1 MSLHPLAARLETLA
15 AGALTRRT
23 VCGAGLAGLI
33 GAAHPAPATA
43 AAEPPLSADIHDA
56 GGAFSPAAYRALAAT
71 LGLAEGIDYRYGP
84 APAYYGSDAEA
95 RPTLHQNPDHSLD
108 VISDQVVGAGKKA
121 RPCFRG
127 QCGTWQLGGPPH
139 LDGGGSYSS
148 NQGQVVHVADDPA
161 QHIGVTD
168 LTTLEVGNNV
178 VTTKPQLPWTYYG
191 GGLDSVNQV
200 AYRKQG
206 KTTRQPV
213 AVANGE
219 GRPGNN
225 SSAIVAYQ
233 GGLLGVS
240 GHNTSSNKA
249 SAQLAAGLVPTS
261 VAVTNGSEFALV
273 SCWDTTNLVG
283 KVAVVALAGS
293 CQGGT
298 LENYPGGWSSYRGE
312 WDGIFPG
319 MPSFGN
325 ISFMKVLGYVE
336 LPGMRAPTEITVTTS
351 WSWQDY
357 SIMTGPFSLRE
368 ARTRALFRN
377 GGPRGSMYP
386 RGGVA
391 VVASKSERKVC
402 FIDLEPLFTH
412 FRSVSFGGAMYPVVG
427 YKADQWPYT
436 FDVQARQRPTVIKTV
451 SFASRPTAVK
461 AYPFKETR
469 RVWIATQ
476 DGVLHTWDLGDYPT
490 DRVADP
496 ASIREVGTVRVGRNP
511 TGIACVKQR
520 INVDHILRTDS
531 SVVYPHIKRE
541 VIVTSRGDRKVEW
554 VRFDGGYKT
563 GRVVRTLRDSRL
575 IDPIRSEDSDNH
587 TSENYILSVCDY
599 AGRQLANY
607 RYGPAIFWWYRGV
620 MSDDPSNP
628 LSFDWSAC
636 RPPDGQPVTPTAWR
650 GQSLDIE
657 FGGAFALPGRA
668 FQHVSANVY

>member
-1 MSLHPLAARLETLA
+1 MNLQTIPARLEALAAR
-15 AGALTRRT
+15 ALTRRT

-33 GAAHPAPATA
+33 ASAHSAPASATHD
-43 AAEPPLSADIHDA
+43 PPLSADIYDA
-56 GGAFSPAAYRALAAT
+56 AGAFSPAAYRAIAAT
-71 LGLAEGIDYRYGP
+71 LGAAEGIAYRYGP
-84 APAYYGSDAEA
+84 APGDYDTDSEA
-95 RPTLHQNPDHSLD
+95 RPTLHKNPDHSLD
-108 VISDQVVGAGKKA
+108 VISDQAVGRGKKA
-121 RPCFRG
+121 RPCFLG
-127 QCGTWQLGGPPH
+127 HCGTWQLGGPPH

-148 NQGQVVHVADDPA
+148 NQGQVVYVADDPA
-161 QHIGVTD
+161 QRIGVTD
-168 LTTLEVGNNV
+168 LTTLEVGSNV
-178 VTTKPQLPWTYYG
+178 VTIRPQLPWTYYG

-200 AYRKQG
+200 AYKKQG
-206 KTTRQPV
+206 KDTRNPV

-225 SSAIVAYQ
+225 SSAVVAYQ
-233 GGLLGVS
+233 SGFLGVS

-249 SAQLAAGLVPTS
+249 GAQLADGLVPTS

-273 SCWDTTNLVG
+273 SCWDTANLVG

-293 CQGGT
+293 CQGGY

-319 MPSFGN
+319 MPNLGN

-336 LPGMRAPTEITVTTS
+336 LPGMKAPTEITATTN

-357 SIMTGPFSLRE
+357 STMTGPFSLKE
-368 ARTRALFRN
+368 ARTRALFRV
-377 GGPRGSMYP
+377 GGPRSNMYP

-391 VVASKSERKVC
+391 IVASKSEKKVC
-402 FIDLEPLFTH
+402 FIDLKPLFAH
-412 FRSVSFGGAMYPVVG
+412 FRAVSFGSAAYPAVG
-427 YKADQWPYT
+427 YGANQWPYT
-436 FDVQARQRPTVIKTV
+436 FEVQARQRPTVIKTV

-531 SVVYPHIKRE
+531 SVVYPHIQRE
-541 VIVTSRGDRKVEW
+541 IIVTSRGDRKVEW
-554 VRFDGGYKT
+554 VRFDGGYRT
-563 GRVVRTLRDSRL
+563 GKVVRTLRDSRL
-575 IDPIRSEDSDNH
+575 VDPIRSEDSDNH

-607 RYGPAIFWWYRGV
+607 RYGPAIFWWYRGR
-620 MSDDPSNP
+620 MTDGDSD
-628 LSFDWSAC
+628 LTFDWSAC
-636 RPPDGQPVTPTAWR
+636 RPPGGQPVTPTVWR
-650 GQSLDIE
+650 GQRLDIE
-657 FGGAFALPGRA
+657 FGGAFALPGKA